1 MEFVNNTP
9 SPALSFEGVDAQ
21 QAFHV
26 IVMRQTY
33 IWDESGLLQL
43 ACEQDPLCMMDETV
57 DSDDMMSGII
67 QESDLCHY
75 KPKCDVL
82 ISGNAYAPK
91 RRRSQKFMA
100 SIKVQTP
107 NKVIFAHPT
116 APSKYQFQEQF
127 QEQQSKQSTPNIA
140 QRINGDILIDKKL
153 MVTGKQYIESIDES
167 IAGGYRL
174 FAGTTDKVNT
184 VSLNPSSSL
193 GGYCA
198 LDDEH
203 PNVDEISSNQL
214 IPVNDR
220 AAMPIKGHT
229 APIAYFSQ
237 YIGNPYGTG
246 YLTPEYIRAMTPAPL
261 LDRQIA
267 IPQLHY
273 PQHLITEGTLNDIL
287 NGKLDDTES
296 SQMVAGFG
304 IRAKSHPERHQYLGT
319 IDDDYLDRIKEAT
332 EAQQIVPEGFD
343 FAIWNCAYPDQQTE
357 HLKGNEWITLTNLC
371 DAQTPAAIITA
382 NGDTTLTLYLP
393 ESLATLMT
401 TSRIEDYPDAEV
413 PMKLD
418 TLSIHP
424 DEHKVNLVWRG
435 IIAASYEPDVIVLEY
450 VSPEKHRQILKQY
463 FTQKGDI
470 VRPYMEGQP

>member
-9 SPALSFEGVDAQ
+9 SPALNFEGVDSQ

-33 IWDESGLLQL
+33 IWDETGLLAL
-43 ACEQDPLCMMDETV
+43 AREQDPLCMMDETV
-57 DSDDMMSGII
+57 HSDDVMSGVI

-75 KPKCDVL
+75 KPKCDIL
-82 ISGNAYAPK
+82 ISGNAYAPQGK
-91 RRRSQKFMA
+91 RSNSFVA
-100 SIKVQTP
+100 SVKVQTP
-107 NKVIFAHPT
+107 DKVIFADT
-116 APSKYQFQEQF
+116 TTSSKYQFQER
-127 QEQQSKQSTPNIA
+127 QSKQPKPTIS
-140 QRINGDILIDKKL
+140 QRIKGDLLIDKKL
-153 MVTGKQYIESIDES
+153 IVTGERYIESIDES
-167 IAGGYRL
+167 ITGSYHL
-174 FAGTTDKVNT
+174 FSGVSRQVNK
-184 VSLNPSSSL
+184 VSLNPNSSL
-193 GGYCA
+193 GGCCV

-203 PNVDEISSNQL
+203 PNLEKIDTKQL
-214 IPVNDR
+214 IPESDR
-220 AAMPIKGHT
+220 AAMPIKEHT

-237 YIGNPYGTG
+237 YAGNPYGTG
-246 YLTPEYIRAMTPAPL
+246 YLTSEYIRAMTTAQL
-261 LDRQIA
+261 IAKQIA
-267 IPQLHY
+267 LPQIHY
-273 PQHLITEGTLNDIL
+273 PQHVITDSTLNKVL

-304 IRAKSHPERHQYLGT
+304 IRAKSHPERYKYLGA
-319 IDDDYLDRIKEAT
+319 IDDAYLARIKGAT

-371 DAQTPAAIITA
+371 DVETPAATIMA

-393 ESLATLMT
+393 ESFATLMT
-401 TSRIEDYPDAEV
+401 KSSIEDYPDAEV

-418 TLSIHP
+418 TISIHP
-424 DEHKVNLVWRG
+424 DEHKVNLIWRG
-435 IIAASYEPDVIVLEY
+435 IIAASYEPEVILLEY

-470 VRPYMEGQP
+470 VRPHTGEEP